1 MGAVASAARGGP
13 FARPRRWIGGAARPR
28 RGFGLPLC
36 ERRPPPRRDRLA
48 RGGRRNTLPF
58 TNGIFDVVLSCDSLE
73 HFHDPLA
80 ALREVERVLKPAGRI
95 LV

>member
-1 MGAVASAARGGP
+1 MLDLGGGSGALRARVEGLGYRYVNVDLRPGGTGWRVAGDATR
-13 FARPRRWIGGAARPR
+13 
-28 RGFGLPLC
+28 
-36 ERRPPPRRDRLA
+36 
-48 RGGRRNTLPF
+48 LPF